1 MSNDPFRERDPVE
14 CDCGKVS
21 NRVIVILPGT
31 SREVRICVECC
42 GEGLRM
48 QIRVFNG
55 EFVMGE
61 NTLLKLRW
69 SLCEEDEERLRVR
82 EEIYQESLPWNRFL
96 KLIGVRR

>member
-1 MSNDPFRERDPVE
+1 
-14 CDCGKVS
+14 
-21 NRVIVILPGT
+21 
-31 SREVRICVECC
+31 
-42 GEGLRM
+42 M